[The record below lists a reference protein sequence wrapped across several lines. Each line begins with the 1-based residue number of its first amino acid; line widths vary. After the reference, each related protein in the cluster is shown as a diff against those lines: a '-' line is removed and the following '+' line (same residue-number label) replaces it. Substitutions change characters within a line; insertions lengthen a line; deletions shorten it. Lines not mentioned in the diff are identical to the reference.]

1 MKRLFV
7 SVLIVLSVFFVF
19 AADDVVSIKDSHGRL
34 VTVKAY
40 PERVVSLAPSI
51 TEIVFALGRGDLLV
65 GRTDYCDYP
74 AEVKDI
80 ESVGSLMQPNLEK
93 IASLKPDVV
102 IAASHVTKEAVAKL
116 EELGIPVAVLDYP
129 QSFEGTYEA
138 IVEVGKLLG
147 AEDEAEAVIDSIE
160 QDVLDVMSAIGEGSR
175 PRVYYVVS
183 YGQYGDYTA
192 GKGTF
197 IDTLITMAGGVNVA
211 SDVEGWQYS
220 AEKLLEKD
228 PDIII
233 VSKYWDTKK
242 GFMSTSPYNQLTAVK
257 KGNVVEIDNNL
268 VDRQGPRI
276 GKGLKELARA
286 IHPEAFK

>member
-1 MKRLFV
+1 MKRFFAALLV
-7 SVLIVLSVFFVF
+7 VLSVFSLF
-19 AADDVVSIKDSHGRL
+19 AQDDVINIKDAYGRT
-34 VTVKAY
+34 VSVKAY

-51 TEIVFALGRGDLLV
+51 TEIVFALGKGKSLV

-74 AEVKDI
+74 SEVKGI

-93 IASLKPDVV
+93 IAALRPDVV
-102 IAASHVTKEAVAKL
+102 IAASHVTKEAVTKL

-138 IVEVGKLLG
+138 IIEVGKLLG
-147 AEDEAEAVIDSIE
+147 AQQQADMIIDDIE
-160 QDVLDVMSAIGEGSR
+160 QDILDVMSAIGDSNR

-197 IDTLITMAGGVNVA
+197 IDTLINMAGGVNVA

-242 GFMSTSPYNQLTAVK
+242 GFMSTAPYNQLTAVK
-257 KGNVVEIDNNL
+257 KGNVIEIDNNL

-276 GKGLKELARA
+276 GKGLKELAKA
-286 IHPEAFK
+286 IHPEAFE